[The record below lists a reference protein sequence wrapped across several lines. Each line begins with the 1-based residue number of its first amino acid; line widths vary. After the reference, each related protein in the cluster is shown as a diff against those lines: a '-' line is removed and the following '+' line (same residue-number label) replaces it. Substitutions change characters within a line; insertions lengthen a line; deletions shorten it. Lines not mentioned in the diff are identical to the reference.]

1 MLGSFLFIAWASLRF
16 SDAQRLNVE
25 SLVLTDSEL
34 RGMVWRSK
42 SRANGHPFGV
52 VSSGICSTG
61 SFTWLVKFLRTWDT
75 LLSESGMT
83 SCDFLIP
90 DVSEQGKFLSQEPLG
105 YAASLTNFSNYVANT
120 LEAFFRKTSINGFA
134 VELHSS

>member
-42 SRANGHPFGV
+42 SRANGHPFGI

-90 DVSEQGKFLSQEPLG
+90 DLSEQGKFLSQEPLG
-105 YAASLTNFSNYVANT
+105 YAASLTNF
-120 LEAFFRKTSINGFA
+120 F
-134 VELHSS
+134 ELCCKHLGSVFQENIH